1 MDTLIRYSI
10 QRPVAVLAIV
20 MMVVMFGVVA
30 LQSIPIQLA
39 PDVNRPVIT
48 ITTNWGGAAPAE
60 IEREVVNRQEDELRG
75 IEALE
80 SMISSSEDGRGRIT
94 LEFSPGTDMDKSLL
108 LVSNRLDRVGNYPDE
123 VDEPTFQTA
132 GSEDNAI
139 AWAVILRK
147 DGNDTPIHT
156 YGDFAEDYV
165 KTRIERI
172 SGIGEARV
180 YGGAE
185 REMRVEVDPQLLAQ
199 YQLTIPDVLA
209 SLRSANASISAGA
222 VDEGKRRYVVRT
234 EGDFESME
242 NVRAVVLRSI
252 EDAMTGRVARVTVS
266 DVATVSMGHKD
277 PVARIRQFGTPALA
291 VPMYRETGANV
302 IEVMAEVRRAIDEL
316 NEGYLAARDL
326 EMIQVYDETTY
337 INSSI
342 ELVRQNIWV
351 GGILAALV
359 LYLFL
364 RSGNATLVISLA
376 IPVSVIGSF
385 VAMAALGR
393 SINVISLAGI
403 AFAVGMVVDAAIV
416 VLENI
421 FRLRQL
427 GYDPNEASYRGAQ
440 QVWGAVLVSSLTT
453 VMVFI
458 PILVMELEVGQL
470 FRDIAV
476 AISVAV
482 CLSLVVSA
490 TVVPALASRLLKNE
504 IGDLSATRRLPLI
517 DSFAHGFMTM
527 VMKQTRAVVKN
538 RILALAVIV
547 GMTAGSIAATWA
559 MLPELDYLPEGNRN
573 LVIGFV
579 KPPPGYNLDTMS
591 AIATKLENATKPI
604 WDFSETKKVMEDGT
618 PTMSRFFFVAFRAN
632 VIVGAAASDPTRAK
646 DLIPV
651 LRRSLFTEPGTFG
664 FFRQSSL
671 FGRGVGG
678 TNSIDLDISGGEL
691 EELTEIAQKT
701 FFRVGKAFPR
711 DEGTQIRPLPSL
723 SLGAPEVRVVPDR
736 TLLADNGV
744 TARDLGFTVD
754 AYNDGIRVAEITVQG
769 ERIDLTLTGPEDHI
783 LETQGIADLP
793 VVTREGK
800 IVPAGSLASV
810 VVTTGPTE
818 IRHVG
823 RERTITLVV
832 SPPSGMPL
840 EAALNK
846 MRDEVI
852 TPMENAGLPP
862 GVSIRMSGT
871 ADKLAQTWN
880 EMVLDLV
887 MALVIVYLVMA
898 VLFESFFYPL
908 VIIFS
913 VPLATAGGVV
923 GLATL
928 NIFIRQNLDMLTL
941 LGFVILIGIVVNN
954 AILLVHQTLHHI
966 REDGMESGAAI
977 VEATR
982 NRIRPIFM
990 STLTSVLGMLPL
1002 VVFPGAGSELYRGL
1016 GSVVIGGLSLSAVL
1030 TLAIIPPLLSLCLSL
1045 VEPGKQ
1051 APGES
1056 PKRQPDGSVNQAAE

>member
-20 MMVVMFGVVA
+20 MMIVMFGIVA

-48 ITTNWGGAAPAE
+48 VTTHWTGAAPAE

-75 IEALE
+75 VEALE

-94 LEFSPGTDMDKSLL
+94 LEFSPGTDMDKALL

-139 AWAVILRK
+139 AWAVILRE
-147 DGNDTPIHT
+147 DGNETPIHT

-165 KTRIERI
+165 KARIERI
-172 SGIGEARV
+172 SGIGEARI

-222 VDEGKRRYVVRT
+222 IDEGKRRYVVRT

-242 NVRAVVLRSI
+242 NVRGVVLRSI
-252 EDAMTGRVARVTVS
+252 EDPISGRVARVTVS

-302 IEVMAEVRRAIDEL
+302 IEVMTEVRSAIAEL
-316 NEGYLAARDL
+316 NKGYLAARGL
-326 EMIQVYDETTY
+326 KMIQVYDETTY
-337 INSSI
+337 IDSSI

-364 RSGNATLVISLA
+364 RSGNATLVVSLA

-427 GYDPNEASYRGAQ
+427 GHDPNEASYRGAQ

-504 IGDLSATRRLPLI
+504 IGDLSATRRIPLI
-517 DSFAHGFMTM
+517 DAFAHFFLTV

-538 RILALAVIV
+538 RVLALIVIC
-547 GMTAGSIAATWA
+547 GMTTGSIAATWA

-573 LVIGFV
+573 LIIGFV
-579 KPPPGYNLDTMS
+579 KPPPGYNLDTM
-591 AIATKLENATKPI
+591 AEIATKLENATKPI
-604 WDFSETKKVMEDGT
+604 WDFDETRKVTEDGS

-632 VIVGAAASDPTRAK
+632 VIVGAAAADPTRAK
-646 DLIPV
+646 ELIPV

-671 FGRGVGG
+671 FGRNVGG
-678 TNSIDLDISGGEL
+678 TNSIDLDISGGAL
-691 EELTEIAQKT
+691 EELTGIAQKT
-701 FFRVGKAFPR
+701 FFKVGQAFPR

-769 ERIDLTLTGPEDHI
+769 ERIDLSLTGLEDHI

-793 VVTREGK
+793 VVTSEGK

-852 TPMENAGLPP
+852 RPMEEAGLPP

-928 NIFIRQNLDMLTL
+928 NLFIRQNLDMLTL

-966 REDGMESGAAI
+966 REDGMDSGAAI
-977 VEATR
+977 IEATR

-1030 TLAIIPPLLSLCLSL
+1030 TLAIIPPLLSLCLGL

-1051 APGES
+1051 STGTS
-1056 PKRQPDGSVNQAAE
+1056 SKNRTGQSVNQAGE